1 MTNNFFNIFFCPQN
15 HTLSSELSNKFQNKQ
30 DFTRPFPFFT
40 VPNMCAMTYC
50 AFPCLFFLVGRT
62 HKVQA
67 RIFFLGGCA
76 TPRYDLHPPPQRHL
90 APPPKFWHPRKLYI
104 LCSSRKYPYPPPPH
118 GRDFLYDPPYPSGI
132 SKSTPTVTPPTRL
145 EIPVFYYFLFLYLP
159 PGNLVF
165 NCLVLYF
172 IYQKQLL
179 IKTTSI
185 LFTFLYKYINIH
197 GRFMQVH

>member
-1 MTNNFFNIFFCPQN
+1 MTFKYTEVNVISIIPKNIDNTEKYQY
-15 HTLSSELSNKFQNKQ
+15 SDIS
-30 DFTRPFPFFT
+30 
-40 VPNMCAMTYC
+40 
-50 AFPCLFFLVGRT
+50 
-62 HKVQA
+62 KVSM
-67 RIFFLGGCA
+67 
-76 TPRYDLHPPPQRHL
+76 
-90 APPPKFWHPRKLYI
+90 
-104 LCSSRKYPYPPPPH
+104 CSSRKYPYPPPH
-118 GRDFLYDPPYPSGI
+118 GRDFLYDPSGF
-132 SKSTPTVTPPTRL
+132 SKSTPTVTPPPPTRL

-159 PGNLVF
+159 PGNLIF

>member
-1 MTNNFFNIFFCPQN
+1 M
-15 HTLSSELSNKFQNKQ
+15 
-30 DFTRPFPFFT
+30 
-40 VPNMCAMTYC
+40 
-50 AFPCLFFLVGRT
+50 
-62 HKVQA
+62 
-67 RIFFLGGCA
+67 
-76 TPRYDLHPPPQRHL
+76 
-90 APPPKFWHPRKLYI
+90 
-104 LCSSRKYPYPPPPH
+104 CSSRKYPYPPTE
-118 GRDFLYDPPYPSGI
+118 GI
-132 SKSTPTVTPPTRL
+132 SFMTPLPLWILQIYPYTDPPPTRL

-159 PGNLVF
+159 PGNLIF